1 MKNIIFKYD
10 KKEDKTKIQVFNNAV
25 LLDTLEM
32 NGELSKYT
40 KDKITKELILK
51 WSMP

>member
-32 NGELSKYT
+32 NGELSEYT

-51 WSMP
+51 